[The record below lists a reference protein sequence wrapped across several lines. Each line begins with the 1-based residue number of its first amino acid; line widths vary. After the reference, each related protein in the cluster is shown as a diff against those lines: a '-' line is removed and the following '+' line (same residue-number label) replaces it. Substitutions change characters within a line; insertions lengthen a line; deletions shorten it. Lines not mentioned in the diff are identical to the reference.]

1 MAQHAKTW
9 SLPARIA
16 WIAVPVAVVA
26 ALLAFILW
34 PRSEIFYSDGRRSWP
49 ARPDQGLR
57 SVLWDPGDRLAA
69 LGEPDQDYDPCLSGD
84 GQELYF
90 TRGKAGGDANLYVA
104 YRTLDGWTEPRP
116 LEALNTPADEIGPA
130 LARDGATLYFYSN
143 RPGGEGGYDLYV
155 SRHSDAGWSDPKN
168 LGPRVNGPFNEYDPA
183 VTPDGAYLLFA
194 SNRPVEGEEPDEKTW
209 RATLREEPYQNDYD
223 VYALDLEDDAAA
235 PRRLDAVCSRAD
247 DGQPT
252 VSPDGHWLYFASDR
266 AGGQG
271 GYDLW
276 RARITVQPLAG
287 LLPPENL
294 GVPVNT
300 AAHELDPA
308 VSLEGFGLYFSS
320 NPCSANSPGRSSASS
335 SPSSA
340 WS

>member
-1 MAQHAKTW
+1 MRWLANLSGRQRLWLALV
-9 SLPARIA
+9 S
-16 WIAVPVAVVA
+16 VVA
-26 ALLAFILW
+26 LAIVVVGVLRQEATMQAQ
-34 PRSEIFYSDGRRSWP
+34 PVTATVDMSMKQIAPQLGVTGKSL
-49 ARPDQGLR
+49 ARELGLP
-57 SVLWDPGDRLAA
+57 LDTAKEEPLEA
-69 LGEPDQDYDPCLSGD
+69 LGDLDQDYDPCLSGD

-276 RARITVQPLAG
+276 RSRVTVRPLAG
-287 LLPPENL
+287 STN
-294 GVPVNT
+294 PVT
-300 AAHELDPA
+300 
-308 VSLEGFGLYFSS
+308 
-320 NPCSANSPGRSSASS
+320 
-335 SPSSA
+335 
-340 WS
+340 